1 MPLPLRAVSTD
12 IELPAATTSGLI
24 DLRCTD
30 HDVILVRDGIEI
42 TGESSD
48 NFALNV
54 SIPVAEALPIT
65 IRRDWNWVD
74 R

>member
-24 DLRCTD
+24 DLRWTD
-30 HDVILVRDGIEI
+30 HDMILVRDGIEI
-42 TGESSD
+42 TGESSH